1 MDQVFRRMIR
11 LQFVVTLL
19 VAALASGLTGI
30 RGGFSAVVGGGAA
43 IVGCLAAA
51 WVVARNKRDQDAGVV
66 LVGLLK
72 AEAIKILVIVLLLWL
87 VFKLYSGLVPLAL
100 IGGLGAAA
108 LLSGAA
114 IFSIN
119 EKNN

>member
-1 MDQVFRRMIR
+1 MDQMFRRMIR

-19 VAALASGLTGI
+19 VTILASGLAGV
-30 RGGFSAVVGGGAA
+30 RGGFSAAAGGGAA
-43 IVGCLAAA
+43 IVGCMASA
-51 WVVARNKRDQDAGVV
+51 WVVTRNKRNQGAGAV
-66 LVGLLK
+66 LAGLLK
-72 AEAIKILVIVLLLWL
+72 AEAIKILVIALVLWL
-87 VFKLYSGLVPLAL
+87 VFRLYSGLVPLAL

-119 EKNN
+119 EKE